1 MKILHC
7 LHNYYPARGGAE
19 WLMKNISEGLVRRG
33 HAVKV
38 IATNAYSVE
47 DYFLPGKGKDLI
59 KGKKDI
65 INGVEVQRVAF
76 SRKGYFI
83 FNFLRSVAN
92 RIEYPRSSWIKMISW
107 GPRSRSYGKEIERSR
122 DFDLIAA
129 CPLPTLNVWYAW
141 KASRKTNKPLV
152 IIPCFHTEDK
162 KTFCNPIYFQMMA
175 GSDAVIALT
184 EHERKYIHEQGNV
197 PLDKIHTIGAG
208 VEEKALP
215 SMVDIRSKY
224 RVFEKE
230 IVLFLGQHG
239 IHKGIPHLV
248 KAMTYVWK
256 ERQDAALVIA
266 GNPTAHT
273 IKIEEEIDSLLPE
286 EKKRVYL
293 IKGFPES
300 EKRAFFDAADV
311 FVSVSLFESFG
322 IVFLEAWLS
331 KLPVIGCKRGGS
343 SRIVHN
349 FQDGVLVDYG
359 KPKELA
365 GAILELLENKDDAR
379 QMGENGYRKVLENFT
394 WEKIIG
400 KWDNLYEA
408 IATK

>member
-7 LHNYYPARGGAE
+7 LHNYHPARGGAE

-33 HAVKV
+33 HTVKV

-59 KGKKDI
+59 EGKKDI
-65 INGVEVQRVAF
+65 INGVEVERVTF

-83 FNFLRSVAN
+83 LNFLRSVAN
-92 RIEYPRSSWIKMISW
+92 RVAYPGSSWIKMMSW
-107 GPRSRSYGKEIERSR
+107 GPRGRAYRNEIERSR

-129 CPLPTLNVWYAW
+129 CPLPTLNVRLAW
-141 KASRKTNKPLV
+141 KAAQKTKKPLV
-152 IIPCFHTEDK
+152 IIPCFHTEDSQ
-162 KTFCNPIYFQMMA
+162 TYCNPIHFQMMA
-175 GSDAVIALT
+175 SSDAVVALT
-184 EHERKYIHEQGNV
+184 EHEREYIHQRGNV
-197 PLDKIHTIGAG
+197 PLNKIQTIGAG
-208 VEEKALP
+208 VAGETHP
-215 SMVDIRSKY
+215 SRVDIRSRY
-224 RVFEKE
+224 GIREKE
-230 IVLFLGQHG
+230 IALFLGQQG
-239 IHKGIPHLV
+239 IHKGILHLV
-248 KAMTYVWK
+248 KAMTYVWS
-256 ERQDAALVIA
+256 ERPDTALVIA

-273 IKIEEEIDSLLPE
+273 VKIEGEISCLPPE

-343 SRIVHN
+343 SRIIDH
-349 FQDGVLVDYG
+349 FKDGLHVDYG

-365 GAILELLENKDDAR
+365 GAILELLENKEDSR
-379 QMGENGYRKVLENFT
+379 RMGENGYRKVLENYT

-400 KWDNLYEA
+400 QWVKLYEA
-408 IATK
+408 VATQ